1 VSVKNKFS
9 VGFKQ
14 IDMNLEQINE
24 IIANYDKLY
33 ALAESKIEVIE
44 KLDSQYNTARG
55 IEEISFDG
63 DVVWVKCDDSCK
75 GCYDSLSFTFPIAW
89 LSKTDAELE
98 ELVVIQR
105 ELKSEKERKAK
116 EKEKKEAEQRELE
129 QYQRLK
135 AKFEQ

>member
-1 VSVKNKFS
+1 
-9 VGFKQ
+9 
-14 IDMNLEQINE
+14 MNLEQINE
-24 IIANYDKLY
+24 IITNYDKLY
-33 ALAESKIEVIE
+33 ALAKSKIEVIE

-55 IEEISFDG
+55 IEDISFYD
-63 DVVWVKCDDSCK
+63 DVVSVTCDDTCM
-75 GCYDSLSFTFPIAW
+75 GCYDSLSFAFPIAW

-105 ELKSEKERKAK
+105 EFKAEKERKRK
-116 EKEKKEAEQRELE
+116 EEKQLKEKKEAEQRELE